1 MKHSEFYKIRWHDTD
16 ANRVIRPSQLVSY
29 MQETANA
36 QLLANG
42 TSLDD
47 LRDKQGLAFLLSR
60 ITVHVYADL
69 YTDDEICV
77 QTWICEGK
85 GFRFDRCFRV
95 LRGEEVVAEAY
106 SMWALLDLKN
116 RRMLR
121 ATEFSYGFEGDD
133 PLPPEFYARVRI
145 PALADMEK
153 AGERRIVYS
162 DIDYNGHMNNTHYP
176 DMLCDFTP
184 NILGLR
190 VRALT
195 LSFLHEGTFGHTLAV
210 YRAEQ
215 EDGRL
220 CFRTVDGDG
229 VTCLEAVLTLEPR
242 CKESRE
248 GTNGNEN

>member
-1 MKHSEFYKIRWHDTD
+1 MKHSEFYRVRWHDTD

-47 LRDKQGLAFLLSR
+47 LRDKKGLAFLLSR
-60 ITVHVYADL
+60 ITVHIYADL
-69 YTDDEICV
+69 YTDDEIRV
-77 QTWICEGK
+77 DTWICEGK

-95 LRGEEVVAEAY
+95 FRGEEVVAEAY
-106 SMWALLDLKN
+106 SMWALLNLLEG
-116 RRMLR
+116 RMLR
-121 ATEFSYGFEGDD
+121 ATEFSYGFEGDE
-133 PLPPEFYARVRI
+133 PLPAAFYTRVRV
-145 PALADMEK
+145 PALSEMERV
-153 AGERRIVYS
+153 GDRQIVYS

-184 NILGLR
+184 DILRMR
-190 VRALT
+190 VRAMT
-195 LSFLHEGTFGHTLAV
+195 LSFLHEGKFGHTLGV
-210 YRAEQ
+210 YRSAD

-229 VTCLEAVLTLEPR
+229 ATCLEAVMTLEVR
-242 CKESRE
+242 DAALHDGKGEDV
-248 GTNGNEN
+248 